1 LSSTILGLCCAGD
14 LHRVAGARWNNPQAG
29 KNTVLGLY
37 FTLDTALPLGGSL
50 VLTGGSSAVATWTS
64 TCNVYPVTTTLDP
77 AAFTA
82 KTKGVVNGTLTTG
95 TCVLL
100 AGLNANTAYAM
111 MLPEQESVA
120 GVYGPIGMTTYAYGA
135 AGGVMLDQNNELDM
149 YSVLAAPTDGMVLA
163 VSKDTT
169 DTVNAALTT
178 ELGKALNF
186 NFEFTFPDTLKPSTD
201 ATAPF
206 YVKSPF
212 NVVITMV

>member
-1 LSSTILGLCCAGD
+1 
-14 LHRVAGARWNNPQAG
+14 
-29 KNTVLGLY
+29 
-37 FTLDTALPLGGSL
+37 
-50 VLTGGSSAVATWTS
+50 
-64 TCNVYPVTTTLDP
+64 
-77 AAFTA
+77 
-82 KTKGVVNGTLTTG
+82 
-95 TCVLL
+95 
-100 AGLNANTAYAM
+100 M